1 MLTSP
6 GIFAVHKL
14 NTLFKVLIVISIT
27 LFFIIL
33 RFTVTLFNFISNPK
47 LTRVTRHYNDKVSIL
62 IPARNEAENILALLQ
77 SIQKQ
82 DYENYEVIV
91 YDDCSTDNT
100 YKVCA
105 RFAAAHPNFQ
115 VIKGEELPDYWL
127 GKNYACHQLAKQAR
141 GKYLLFLDA
150 DTIVNNHL
158 INSAVHR
165 MYINKLGLLSLFPN
179 QLMQTLGEKTT
190 VPLLNFLLL
199 NLSPLRLVFLTKW
212 PRAAVACGQFML
224 FDAAAYHE
232 NKWHE
237 KAKDKVVE
245 DAEIMRLV
253 KAEGRNGEVLLANNM
268 VTCRTYKSYNE
279 AINGF
284 SKNALA
290 AFNYSIPGLLL
301 YILAIIGGPMIVLM
315 TLNFNL
321 IFFMAGLI
329 ILPRIM
335 ISLASGQ
342 NVIYNVLFHPVQM
355 ANLTIIAFL
364 SIQKYLTRKNEWKGR
379 EIY

>member
-1 MLTSP
+1 
-6 GIFAVHKL
+6 
-14 NTLFKVLIVISIT
+14 VLIAISIT

-47 LTRVTRHYNDKVSIL
+47 LTRVSRHYTDKVSIL
-62 IPARNEAENILALLQ
+62 IPARNEAGNILALLQ

-91 YDDCSTDNT
+91 YDDNSTDNT
-100 YKVCA
+100 YKICA
-105 RFAAAHPNFQ
+105 KFAEAHQNFS
-115 VIKGEELPDYWL
+115 VIRGDELPGDWL
-127 GKNYACHQLAKQAR
+127 GKNYACHQLALKAH

-150 DTIVNNHL
+150 DTTVHNDL

-165 MYINKLGLLSLFPN
+165 MCIGKLGLLSLFPN
-179 QLMQTLGEKTT
+179 QDMQTTGEKTT

-199 NLSPLRLVFLTKW
+199 NLSPLRLVLLTKW
-212 PRAAVACGQFML
+212 PSAAVACGQFML
-224 FDAAAYHE
+224 FDGPAYHE
-232 NKWHE
+232 NKWHQQ
-237 KAKDKVVE
+237 AKDKVVE

-253 KAEGRNGEVLLANNM
+253 KVAGCNGEVLLANNM
-268 VTCRTYKSYNE
+268 INCRMYKSYNE
-279 AINGF
+279 AISGF

-290 AFNYSIPGLLL
+290 AFNYSILGMLI

-329 ILPRIM
+329 ILPRVM

-342 NVIYNVLFHPVQM
+342 NVVHNIILHPVQM
-355 ANLTIIAFL
+355 VNLAIIAFL
-364 SIQKYLTRKNEWKGR
+364 SIQKYLTKTNEWKGR
-379 EIY
+379 RV